1 MKHIIEQ
8 IDNDLDWVELPVRAR
23 QVIEQ
28 AIAIQQIPA
37 PTFHER
43 ERATYIAQQFRAFG
57 LIQVETDDLYNV
69 YGLLPGRGKPGL
81 LISAHT
87 DTVFEQNTNLQIR
100 HENDLIY
107 GPGLGDNSV
116 GVAGLLGLAA
126 SLQAAHITPACDIWF
141 LANSR
146 EEALGDL
153 GGMKAAFNRLKSK
166 VLQVIN
172 LEGMAF
178 GHVYHA
184 GIAVRRLHII
194 ATAEGGHSWLNYGRA
209 SAIHGIVELGTQI
222 LGLDVPQTPRTT
234 YNIGLID
241 GGTTINSIATKASL
255 WLDIRSENSAT
266 LAELEQRVF
275 NLVKAVSKPDL
286 TFAVEIVG
294 DRPAGSISPQH
305 VLVQSAMEALQLVEI
320 KGTLERGST
329 DANVPLAHGVPAV
342 TIGITRGGNAHR
354 LDEYIETAPIA
365 DGMRQLIV
373 LALAAAQQNI

>member
-8 IDNDLDWVELPVRAR
+8 IDNDLDWVALPVRAK
-23 QVIEQ
+23 QVISQ
-28 AIAIQQIPA
+28 ATAIQQIAA
-37 PTFHER
+37 PTFHEQ
-43 ERATYIAQQFRAFG
+43 ERATYVAQQFQALG
-57 LIQVETDDLYNV
+57 LTQVEIDDLYNV
-69 YGLLPGRGKPGL
+69 YGLLPGRRQPAI

-107 GPGLGDNSV
+107 GPGLGDNSM

-126 SLQAAHITPACDIWF
+126 SLQADHITPACDIWF
-141 LANSR
+141 VANSR

-153 GGMKAAFNRLKSK
+153 GGMKAAFNRLKSS
-166 VLQVIN
+166 VSQVIN

-209 SAIHGIVELGTQI
+209 SAIHGIVELGVQI
-222 LGLDVPQTPRTT
+222 TGLDMPLTPRTT

-255 WLDIRSENSAT
+255 WLDIRSEDSAT
-266 LAELEQRVF
+266 LAELEQRVCKQ
-275 NLVKAVSKPDL
+275 VEIVTRPDL
-286 TFAVEIVG
+286 TFSIEVVG
-294 DRPAGSISPQH
+294 DRPAGSISPNH
-305 VLVQSAMEALQLVEI
+305 PLVQSAMEALQLVEI

-354 LDEYIETAPIA
+354 LDEYIETAPVA
-365 DGMRQLIV
+365 DGLRQLIV